1 MSPSDYVGYDRQLG
15 LCLCKADDLEEVCD
29 LKCRKQSN
37 YQLTLVCAGEP
48 LEPYIHIRDENNS
61 TLVSKKKKNQI
72 GAMLSSI
79 IFGFHVRVV
88 VFVSVKYFDEDICC
102 NV

>member
-61 TLVSKKKKNQI
+61 TLVSKKKKKSNR
-72 GAMLSSI
+72 SD
-79 IFGFHVRVV
+79 VV
-88 VFVSVKYFDEDICC
+88 QHYFWISC
-102 NV
+102 